1 MNDAP
6 FTHPKTMLPKEL
18 TLIEEDI
25 GGTYFSS
32 TDCWI
37 ARALKRAGIFIDD
50 ENGYSVSSGGE
61 IIHAAG
67 DYPTVGVYKWKNVEL
82 FGFGT
87 KRTGKLVLHAD

>member
-6 FTHPKTMLPKEL
+6 FTRPKTMLPKEL

-25 GGTYFSS
+25 EGPYFSS

-50 ENGYSVSSGGE
+50 ENGYSLSSGGE
-61 IIHAAG
+61 IVHNP
-67 DYPTVGVYKWKNVEL
+67 DYHLVVGVYKWEDGEL
-82 FGFGT
+82 FGPGT